1 MQEKCTQRTQSDRT
15 PLRGKEADR
24 AILAKNFFKFVL
36 LYAHKVIVP
45 LAGKEAF
52 IGYKHTLVEF
62 FKRKN
67 AVIPHFCAIL
77 Q

>member
-1 MQEKCTQRTQSDRT
+1 MQIKCEKSAHS
-15 PLRGKEADR
+15 EADR

-52 IGYKHTLVEF
+52 IGGV
-62 FKRKN
+62 
-67 AVIPHFCAIL
+67 
-77 Q
+77 